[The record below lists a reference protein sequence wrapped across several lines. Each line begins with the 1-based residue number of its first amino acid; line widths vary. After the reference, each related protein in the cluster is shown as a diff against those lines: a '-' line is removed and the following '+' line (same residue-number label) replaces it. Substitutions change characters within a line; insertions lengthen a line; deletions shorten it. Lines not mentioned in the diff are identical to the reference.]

1 MNAYTREM
9 IEREADLLQSRREQT
24 SLEPEAPAH
33 PAVRP
38 EVVPGEIA
46 PERSQPSPR
55 RTAVNA
61 LWQVLQTPVPD
72 LLSGAASRKLYA

>member
-24 SLEPEAPAH
+24 SPEPETTAH
-33 PAVRP
+33 PTITP

-46 PERSQPSPR
+46 PERTPPSPR
-55 RTAVNA
+55 RTVLNA

-72 LLSGAASRKLYA
+72 LLFGATSRKIYA